1 MEATDAPG
9 VGWRERSMDSL
20 AREARDALL
29 QRGERLRSRTPP
41 SVPDAGTQL
50 TEAERQELLD
60 IDAALQRIAGGY
72 FGRCERCGGAMGR
85 HRLRAIPE
93 ARYCMTCATLSR

>member
-1 MEATDAPG
+1 
-9 VGWRERSMDSL
+9 MDSL

-29 QRGERLRSRTPP
+29 QRGERLRSRARTPP
-41 SVPDAGTQL
+41 SVPEPGVSLSD
-50 TEAERQELLD
+50 AERQELLD

-93 ARYCMTCATLSR
+93 ARYCMTCATLGR